1 MKKEKKQKKP
11 KPQKNFMSAAN
22 FIDSQKGEFL
32 DVNRD
37 GVFEAKETRLGNE
50 NITVAKKRYSQF
62 SVKNVTASNQRDG
75 AASNTTN
82 GIVGSTIDS
91 WVPAWQGIW
100 ETNSYI
106 GGSTT
111 RLNTSGVINA
121 EWIQFEFNGPVSIE
135 HFTFFGRDNTEAKWL
150 PSDFQILGSHDG
162 SKFTVLN
169 TWTGIEMSQCSHASS
184 LDAYKTMIAPET
196 TSVTQWRN
204 DWNTG
209 TGKNFF
215 KKFDATNT
223 IKKEF
228 VYHRILITKVTGG
241 KAISISE
248 IEFKQRTGKFSLST
262 IKDIDSFKVPVVNV
276 MPIAQKGAIV
286 YNSNTNMFMG
296 KTDLTWVNLTSM
308 NIDKPGV
315 TG

>member
-1 MKKEKKQKKP
+1 
-11 KPQKNFMSAAN
+11 MSAAN

-62 SVKNVTASNQRDG
+62 SVKNVTASNQPG
-75 AASNTTN
+75 GNAANTIN
-82 GIVGSTIDS
+82 GIDGSTVDS
-91 WVPAWQGIW
+91 WVPEWISVW
-100 ETNSYI
+100 ETNTYV

-111 RLNTSGVINA
+111 TLNTGGVINA

>member
-106 GGSTT
+106 GGSNTT
-111 RLNTSGVINA
+111 LNTGGVINA
-121 EWIQFEFNGPVSIE
+121 EWMQFEFNGPVSIE

-228 VYHRILITKVTGG
+228 VHHRILITKVTGG

-248 IEFKQRTGKFSLST
+248 IEFKQRTGEFSLST
-262 IKDIDSFKVPVVNV
+262 IKDIDSFKVPVVDV

>member
-1 MKKEKKQKKP
+1 
-11 KPQKNFMSAAN
+11 MSAAN

-32 DVNRD
+32 DVNGD

-169 TWTGIEMSQCSHASS
+169 TWTGIEMSQHSHASS